1 MGGAG
6 CSSKQGDE
14 ADAVAAA
21 GGGPAALA
29 SASGSRLRAKI
40 LTGGGARELAGFHD
54 VLRDEDCTFQ
64 PAEAGH
70 IRCLPAALVAFQGSA
85 LFSDATCQVP
95 VLAVAPTTCSADV
108 KYAFVSTFDGSC
120 GTLRVSELRKVQST
134 SGARYAN
141 TGSGCALQT
150 AAGPGQQSTVSL
162 GDVVAWTD
170 FVEATESIG
179 AGEGAAERV
188 FVAADGSRAH
198 AGFRDVKLGIDCSF
212 QIMVD
217 GVMRCA
223 PEDRPGAALYGDSDC
238 TQAVMVDDYRGQNGC
253 SALETF
259 NANLWVEPTA
269 DLCSGLRAVYTLNDD
284 RGVQTLES
292 DLYSWQNDYSAPSS
306 SKPALTCRSSGSRG
320 NGGYGSQSRRTIA
333 ANITSSLASVPRV
346 GGGSARL
353 VPTFVWPPGP
363 SSALVPGWHDT
374 ERDVDCSFALASDG
388 KTRCLPVAAKGSVF
402 FTDDACKSTSLV
414 AVPAETA
421 CIGAARFVRTVS
433 STCPATTTVYALGAA
448 PVDLPGASIINGPD
462 RCAKVGGVTAAR
474 EATVV
479 DPGQFVEGASS
490 VE

>member
-1 MGGAG
+1 M
-6 CSSKQGDE
+6 
-14 ADAVAAA
+14 
-21 GGGPAALA
+21 
-29 SASGSRLRAKI
+29 
-40 LTGGGARELAGFHD
+40 
-54 VLRDEDCTFQ
+54 
-64 PAEAGH
+64 
-70 IRCLPAALVAFQGSA
+70 
-85 LFSDATCQVP
+85 
-95 VLAVAPTTCSADV
+95 LAVAPTTCSADV

-179 AGEGAAERV
+179 A
-188 FVAADGSRAH
+188 
-198 AGFRDVKLGIDCSF
+198 
-212 QIMVD
+212 

-388 KTRCLPVAAKGSVF
+388 KTRCLPV
-402 FTDDACKSTSLV
+402 
-414 AVPAETA
+414 PAETA